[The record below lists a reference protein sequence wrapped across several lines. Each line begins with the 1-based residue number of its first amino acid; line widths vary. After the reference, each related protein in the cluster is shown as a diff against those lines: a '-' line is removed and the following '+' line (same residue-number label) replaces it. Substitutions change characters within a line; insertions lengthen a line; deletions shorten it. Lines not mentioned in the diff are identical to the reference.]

1 MPVIAWDGGRLTRE
15 QKQELVRRLT
25 EVATEV
31 TKIPAQFY
39 SVIIREQP
47 DENLGFAGET
57 VEEMKTRMLKK

>member
-1 MPVIAWDGGRLTRE
+1 MPVIAWDGGKLTRE

-31 TKIPAQFY
+31 TKVPAQFY

-57 VEEMKTRMLKK
+57 VEEMKARMLKK